1 MKTRHCKSN
10 QVLVHTTYLKSP
22 GAYIFQRSFLRGLLL
37 EGLMYG
43 GKFEFKNRNLP
54 FFFVLLCIWGQF
66 PSTSPLGGLYLEGR
80 FNGSLFAL
88 GVWGAY
94 IWRGLFSEF
103 YGTSV
108 TWRAWLSLASQQ
120 TSFGVR
126 SSRIHFSPTDVC
138 LTLACVAGVKRG
150 RGRGEF
156 GRALIP
162 FPFPFERLPRGHQC
176 REILL
181 QEK

>member
-80 FNGSLFAL
+80 FSGRLFAL

-108 TWRAWLSLASQQ
+108 TWRAWVSWPTFLSWPTSVTWRAWLSLVSRQ

-126 SSRIHFSPTDVC
+126 SSRIHFSPTDVYPIS
-138 LTLACVAGVKRG
+138 TLRG
-150 RGRGEF
+150 RR
-156 GRALIP
+156 
-162 FPFPFERLPRGHQC
+162 
-176 REILL
+176 
-181 QEK
+181 